1 MKLFLS
7 ALLLAA
13 MPAAFA
19 QNQPVPSSPALGVA
33 GMEGSANRQ
42 FDPLPQRVCPL
53 DFTAAS
59 VTSPA
64 GYLPVSQRRPDDG
77 TLTLHFRNESGKTVQ
92 SASITATVKVKTN
105 IYALDAH
112 PIALQLTFTGADINR
127 DLDQLRQIQLPR
139 HFYVFGLAQVSLER
153 VTYADGTS
161 WTAPP
166 QGNSC
171 RTNGLGIKNIEA
183 K

>member
-19 QNQPVPSSPALGVA
+19 QNQPVPSSPDLGVA
-33 GMEGSANRQ
+33 GMAASNGRVYP
-42 FDPLPQRVCPL
+42 FLQRVCPL

-127 DLDQLRQIQLPR
+127 DLDQLREIQLPR

-161 WTAPP
+161 WIAPP

-171 RTNGLGIKNIEA
+171 RTNGLGIKSIEA